1 MELTHRPR
9 RLRRSESVRSLVRE
23 TPCAPMTS
31 FCPYLLPRKQQRQ
44 PIESMPGQFRFS
56 VDELVRECADIMR
69 ARHSS
74 GKPLWLL
81 CAKRR

>member
-23 TPCAPMTS
+23 TA
-31 FCPYLLPRKQQRQ
+31 LRADDLILPLFVTEGEQQRQ

-56 VDELVRECADIMR
+56 VDELVRECADVR

-74 GKPLWLL
+74 
-81 CAKRR
+81 R

>member
-23 TPCAPMTS
+23 TSLRADDFIFPMFVTGGEG
-31 FCPYLLPRKQQRQ
+31 QRQ

-56 VDELVRECADIMR
+56 VDELVKECR
-69 ARHSS
+69 
-74 GKPLWLL
+74 
-81 CAKRR
+81 